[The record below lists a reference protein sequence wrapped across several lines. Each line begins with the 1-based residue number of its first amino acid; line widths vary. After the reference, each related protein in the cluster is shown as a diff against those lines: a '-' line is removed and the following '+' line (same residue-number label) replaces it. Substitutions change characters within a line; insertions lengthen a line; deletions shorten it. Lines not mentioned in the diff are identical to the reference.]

1 MKAHSYLILL
11 LTGLLGSCKPVSP
24 TLQLENA
31 WVIRHIQVISPE
43 RDSLLRNAT
52 VVVQGD
58 SILYVGSSE
67 VSLRGN
73 YQSIEGKDKYLIP
86 GLIDGHVHLTS
97 VNGMDFQQQSQY
109 PQFVESYF
117 EQLPKS
123 YLYFGFTTLIDLTS
137 VDPERM
143 IQLQSLS
150 LRPDIYGVGSPA
162 VIANGYPMHYAPP
175 EHRFELFPNFL
186 YLPGEAKNI
195 PAPYKADAHSP
206 RAVVERIKASGAIAV
221 KTFYETG
228 FDQRGL
234 PVPSPELLAELKE
247 EAHRQHLLL
256 IAHGNSLQAHRAL
269 TEAGVDIIAHG
280 LWNWDQ
286 FYENDSIPAEIKQLL
301 DQESQKGV
309 GYMPTLR
316 VIEGLKALVEP
327 NFLRDPQLRHV
338 LPDSLLAWYKS
349 PAGQAFARSMLAN
362 STPEQ
367 MAKVYTRV
375 GSQGR
380 LALRYLNQRNGRIL
394 FASDTPSAPTYG
406 NPPGYNGYLEIR
418 QMQAAGIPLKKIL
431 QSATIENAK
440 AFRLDQQ
447 YGTIEAGKVA
457 NLLILEKN
465 PLLDITAYDA
475 IHTIIL
481 RGKPIPRKIL
491 SALQP

>member
-1 MKAHSYLILL
+1 MKGKCYLILL
-11 LTGLLGSCKPVSP
+11 LTGLLGSCKPASP

-31 WVIRHIQVISPE
+31 WVIRHIEVISPE
-43 RDSLLRNAT
+43 RDSVLTDAT

-58 SILYVGSSE
+58 SILYVGSGE
-67 VSLRGN
+67 VTLQGN
-73 YQSIEGKDKYLIP
+73 YQSVEGKGKYLIP
-86 GLIDGHVHLTS
+86 GLMDAHVHLTS
-97 VNGMDFQQQSQY
+97 VSGMDFQQQDQY
-109 PQFVESYF
+109 PQLVESYF

-143 IQLQSLS
+143 KQLQAQP

-162 VIANGYPMHYAPP
+162 VIANGYPMHYAPS
-175 EHRFELFPNFL
+175 ESRFELFPNFL

-247 EAHRQHLLL
+247 EAHRQKLLL

-280 LWNWDQ
+280 LWNWDR
-286 FYENDSIPAEIKQLL
+286 FYENDSIPVEIRQLL
-301 DQESQKGV
+301 DQESQKRI

-316 VIEGLKALVEP
+316 VIEGLKALMEAD
-327 NFLRDPQLRHV
+327 FLRDPQLRHV
-338 LPDSLLAWYKS
+338 LPGSLLAWYES
-349 PAGQAFARSMLAN
+349 PAGQSFARSMLAN

-367 MAKVYTRV
+367 MAKVYAHV
-375 GSQGR
+375 GSHSR
-380 LALRYLNQRNGRIL
+380 LALRYLNQREGRIL

-418 QMQAAGIPLKKIL
+418 QMQAAGVSLKKIL

-440 AFRLDQQ
+440 AFRLEQQ
-447 YGTIEAGKVA
+447 YGTIETGKVA

-465 PLLDITAYDA
+465 PLQDVTAYDA
-475 IHTIIL
+475 IHTVIL
-481 RGKPIPRKIL
+481 RGQPIPRKSL